1 MARRRL
7 TCASRAPPLEA
18 RPVGPPQKGCF
29 FFRLV
34 RPDVVSWSKIFYSD
48 TQVSAAVGTP
58 AFLAPEIARGGKARG
73 KPSDVWSLGVTLFY
87 IVCGQLPFLG
97 ETVAHVIKVGLWW

>member
-1 MARRRL
+1 MVTINIAKRCVVYPPHNDTATKRTACPDLRMM
-7 TCASRAPPLEA
+7 TVYFAPYTDISF
-18 RPVGPPQKGCF
+18 VH
-29 FFRLV
+29 
-34 RPDVVSWSKIFYSD
+34 
-48 TQVSAAVGTP
+48 QVSAAVGTP